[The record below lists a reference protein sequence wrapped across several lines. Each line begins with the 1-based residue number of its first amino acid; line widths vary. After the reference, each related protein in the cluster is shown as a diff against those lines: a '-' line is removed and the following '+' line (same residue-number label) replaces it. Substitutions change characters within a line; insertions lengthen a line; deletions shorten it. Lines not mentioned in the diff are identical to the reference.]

1 MASSFGFDFAGV
13 FVCHEYMYPWTVKV
27 PFRVLGFYIRVWA
40 AGCLVEDY
48 YFGTVVVHALNTRY
62 PTC

>member
-27 PFRVLGFYIRVWA
+27 PFRVLGFYMRVWA
-40 AGCLVEDY
+40 AGCLVEDLLL
-48 YFGTVVVHALNTRY
+48 TIISEQ
-62 PTC
+62 